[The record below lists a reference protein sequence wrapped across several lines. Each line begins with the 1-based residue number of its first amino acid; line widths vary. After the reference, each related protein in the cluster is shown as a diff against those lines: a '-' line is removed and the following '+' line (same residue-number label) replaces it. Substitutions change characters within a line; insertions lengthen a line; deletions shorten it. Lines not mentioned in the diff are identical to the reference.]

1 MDSTDDCTHAHNHL
15 LVSGVLANFTVADY
29 DSATLMSDG
38 TVMYLV
44 TQCKT
49 SSTHG
54 AASIVICANHENIL
68 MFSIMRHT
76 IKTFL

>member
-1 MDSTDDCTHAHNHL
+1 L
-15 LVSGVLANFTVADY
+15 LVIGVLANFTVTDY
-29 DSATLMSDG
+29 NSTTLMSDG

-44 TQCKT
+44 PQCKT

-76 IKTFL
+76 MTTFL